1 MRNLGSE
8 SPDFNYKVILVGDQ
22 RVGKTSLTN
31 RAVFNEFNDQETVTR
46 VVQISQKTMLV
57 ENTEKWA

>member
-31 RAVFNEFNDQETVTR
+31 RAVFNEFND
-46 VVQISQKTMLV
+46 
-57 ENTEKWA
+57 